1 MKSSF
6 KGMIVFILL
15 AALAAYAQWPGGA
28 GWGGSGS
35 GTGTGVPDTSYV
47 QSDILVYYPP
57 PDIPNPASYWA
68 WSSRLFVA
76 ESPLTNV
83 GPIEIATGDTELFVT
98 WSKADTQGL
107 MRSLKVTLS
116 YPDINHVDYCI
127 LDSLRLFVREFANA
141 AATKAVNEG
150 RALVTP
156 ACGADTSIRLS
167 SFCLVPMPPT
177 FDRDYATN
185 YVAYSDTITATTR
198 EITVTVQTFLVLN
211 GPGQIYIA
219 NLAAKTATVSLEIGY
234 EWSDSL
240 VDFGPMSYYHIDE
253 SLTNVDTAFGRV
265 TGFSISGLGAGYAWG
280 NSFSAASW
288 HQDNKNFWRYFW
300 TDRTPIYSIMSD
312 QYTTGDTVRMYRAD
326 PGGDLGDTLLLK
338 GTEMGDW
345 GITLSSFTALT
356 GNEDMWAIAGGN
368 QGHTE
373 ILFPLGT
380 SYWPSADSGYFKT
393 HGGYALRPTYADG
406 DTIYWL
412 WSDYGTHKIDTDV
425 GANVNLPGG
434 FFQTV
439 WGSAKL
445 RGTLTTGPKAWLH
458 FYPVPLAF
466 NSTFDMMGFN
476 DGLPGRAMTAVRS
489 VQYSWTTLNGR
500 NFVP

>member
-1 MKSSF
+1 MRLKSFTFLFAVLVASLVAF
-6 KGMIVFILL
+6 
-15 AALAAYAQWPGGA
+15 AQFRSVYRPGLSSRHG
-28 GWGGSGS
+28 
-35 GTGTGVPDTSYV
+35 GTGLPDTSYV
-47 QSDILVYYPP
+47 VSDTLVYYPP

-83 GPIEIATGDTELFVT
+83 GPTEIAAGDTELFVT

-116 YPDINHVDYCI
+116 YPDTHFYNYCF

-141 AATKAVNEG
+141 AATKAVNKG

-253 SLTNVDTAFGRV
+253 TVADVKKSFARV
-265 TGFSISGLGAGYAWG
+265 TGFSISGLGAGYAAA

-288 HQDNKNFWRYFW
+288 HIDNKNLWRYFW
-300 TDRTPIYSIMSD
+300 TDKTPIYSII
-312 QYTTGDTVRMYRAD
+312 GDSVRRYKAA
-326 PGGDLGDTLLLK
+326 PGGTPGDTLFLNN
-338 GTEMGDW
+338 TEMGTW
-345 GITLSSFTALT
+345 GITLATFTALT
-356 GNEDMWAIAGGN
+356 GNEDMWIIHGAD
-368 QGHTE
+368 QDSTD

-380 SYWPSADSGYFKT
+380 SYYPSADSGYFKT
-393 HGGYALRPTYADG
+393 HSGDTLWPTYSEG

-425 GANVNLPGG
+425 GANADLPGG

-445 RGTLTTGPKAWLH
+445 RGVLTTGPKAWLH

-466 NSTFDMMGFN
+466 NSTFDIMAFN
-476 DGLPGRAMTAVRS
+476 DGLPGRAISAVRS
-489 VQYSWTTLNGR
+489 VQYSFTTLNGR
-500 NFVP
+500 SFVP